1 MITPSFHFM
10 SAVHIIFKCLI
21 SLLLFFNQAWE
32 KGEGW
37 KCNLAQNCHKSNLV
51 VKPEKGKAILWY
63 NHFLDEKTGVY
74 LLVRR
79 GYFCPTHMVRN
90 PLLGKLRMRKF
101 NTKRAVPLD
110 VVPERRTKR
119 CPPRFRPADRFCE
132 LSFRYLT
139 SPAGSEGE
147 KYRPLDHM

>member
-10 SAVHIIFKCLI
+10 SAVHVIFKCLI

-63 NHFLDEKTGVY
+63 NHFLDEKSGVY

-79 GYFCPTHMVRN
+79 GYFSPIHMVRN
-90 PLLGKLRMRKF
+90 PALGKLRMRKL
-101 NTKRAVPLD
+101 NTNRAVPLD

-119 CPPRFRPADRFCE
+119 CSPRFRPGGRFCV
-132 LSFRYLT
+132 LRFRYLSLPT
-139 SPAGSEGE
+139 GREGE
-147 KYRPLDHM
+147 ISRPLDHM